1 METPTAAMKIFWS
14 WSQQPCSSQFTATI
28 LARSPPPPQICLRLE
43 FGGEG
48 GDGEGQG
55 HDERERAAAKWKPKL
70 LVGIGP
76 GRTENVRGAGTE
88 TGRRGTRGGVGA
100 VSAARMVWCGLRK
113 FLIAPRGLT
122 LPRPPPTR
130 RSQVG
135 AS

>member
-70 LVGIGP
+70 LVGVGLVELKTCGAQEPRP
-76 GRTENVRGAGTE
+76 GGAGRGVE
-88 TGRRGTRGGVGA
+88 WGPCPRRVWYGVG
-100 VSAARMVWCGLRK
+100 
-113 FLIAPRGLT
+113 
-122 LPRPPPTR
+122 
-130 RSQVG
+130 
-135 AS
+135 